1 MDASHGEHREA
12 PEDMSGGRPAPSS
25 DVLFRV
31 VDGEALLLDVRT
43 GDYFSLDRLATE
55 IWQRRSDGEGL
66 GEISS
71 TVGAQHSLDPERG
84 GEDVEE
90 LVAELGAARL
100 WI

>member
-1 MDASHGEHREA
+1 
-12 PEDMSGGRPAPSS
+12 MSGGRPAPSS

-71 TVGAQHSLDPERG
+71 TIAAQYSVDPDRVRQ
-84 GEDVEE
+84 DVEE
-90 LVAELGAARL
+90 LVAELRDARL